1 VIDLGAC
8 RRHRSALLDF
18 ASSGSARAATA
29 AALDHLDRCDRCL
42 AELESTSLA
51 VAALRRIGSE
61 VEQVEPPADAWPQLR
76 ERVVRRRAPRMA
88 FMSPVA
94 GMAMSIAIVAVS
106 VLGSA
111 GLPAPESET
120 SGLSVQGPAET
131 LGPVEEAWLR
141 SRVDPTRRPAPARS
155 ITRPAPAPVPATP
168 PEARLGP
175 DGMGPPAPVA
185 SPAGESRLTASI
197 R

>member
-1 VIDLGAC
+1 MIDLGAC
-8 RRHRSALLDF
+8 RRHRAALLDF
-18 ASSGSARAATA
+18 VSSGSARAATA

-42 AELESTSLA
+42 AELESTALA
-51 VAALRRIGSE
+51 VAALRRIGSD
-61 VEQVEPPADAWPQLR
+61 VEHVEPPADAWPRLR
-76 ERVVRRRAPRMA
+76 ERVVRWRAPRMG

-120 SGLSVQGPAET
+120 GGPSVQGPAET

-141 SRVDPTRRPAPARS
+141 SRVDPTRRPAPVRLT
-155 ITRPAPAPVPATP
+155 TRVVPAPVPATP
-168 PEARLGP
+168 RDARLGP
-175 DGMGPPAPVA
+175 DGVGPPSAVMSA
-185 SPAGESRLTASI
+185 AAEAKRISGLK
-197 R
+197 